1 VGFFDFLADTT
12 RYRGSLNAL
21 NRLNMRH
28 RFIVQP
34 FEADLAGSRVLD
46 LAAHDGRWSYAL
58 SAAGAREVVGV
69 EARQELIDQFAEYPR
84 NEASSKVMLKRGD
97 VFEALPA
104 FAAAGE
110 TFDVVAIY
118 GLYYHIMDHYGLLKL
133 VHALSPKLI
142 IIDSLFLNR
151 QQPLI
156 RLQPERTDKFVNTIA
171 HVAGQDVAPVGV
183 PSRSAMDFMA
193 RSLGYSTEWANWDAL
208 PQEQRG
214 GLKEYFNQDQLKSR
228 DTVALRR

>member
-1 VGFFDFLADTT
+1 MSFFDFLADST
-12 RYRGSLNAL
+12 RYQGSPLAL

-34 FEADLAGSRVLD
+34 FEADLAG
-46 LAAHDGRWSYAL
+46 HDGWWSYAL
-58 SAAGAREVVGV
+58 SAAGARVVVGV
-69 EARQELIDQFAEYPR
+69 EARQDLIDQFAGYPR
-84 NEASSKVMLKRGD
+84 NEVSSKVTLKQGD

-110 TFDVVAIY
+110 TFDVVAIF

-142 IIDSLFLNR
+142 IIDSDFLNR
-151 QQPLI
+151 PQPLI
-156 RLQPERTDKFVNTIA
+156 RLLESTDKFLNSIA
-171 HVAGQDVAPVGV
+171 HVAGQDAAPVGA
-183 PSRSAMDFMA
+183 PSRSAMDLMA
-193 RSLGYSTEWANWDAL
+193 NSLGYSTEWANWDAL
-208 PQEQRG
+208 PRAQRG
-214 GLKEYFNQDQLKSR
+214 GLKEYFDQDELKSR

>member
-1 VGFFDFLADTT
+1 VGFFDFLADTA
-12 RYRGSLNAL
+12 RYQDSPLAL

-34 FEADLAGSRVLD
+34 FAADIAHRRVLD

-69 EARQELIDQFAEYPR
+69 EARQDLIDEFAGYPR
-84 NEASSKVMLKRGD
+84 NEVSSKVTLKQGD

-110 TFDVVAIY
+110 TFDVVAIF
-118 GLYYHIMDHYGLLKL
+118 GLYYHIMDHYRLLRL
-133 VHALSPKLI
+133 VHALSPELI
-142 IIDSLFLNR
+142 IIDSDFLNR
-151 QQPLI
+151 PQPLI
-156 RLQPERTDKFVNTIA
+156 RLRLESTDKSMNSIA
-171 HVAGQDVAPVGV
+171 HVAGQDAAPVGA
-183 PSRSAMDFMA
+183 PSRSAMDLMA
-193 RSLGYSTEWANWDAL
+193 NSLGYSTEWANWDTL
-208 PQEQRG
+208 PPAQRG
-214 GLKEYFNQDQLKSR
+214 GLKEYFTQDEWRSR